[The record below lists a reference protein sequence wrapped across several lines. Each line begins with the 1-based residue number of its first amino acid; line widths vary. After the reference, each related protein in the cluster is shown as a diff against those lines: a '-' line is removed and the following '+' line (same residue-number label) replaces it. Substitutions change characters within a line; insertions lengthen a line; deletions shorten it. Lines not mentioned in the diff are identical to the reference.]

1 MRALVLTA
9 VLLGSSSL
17 YPAFAQEEGKSQS
30 PNQAHTVP
38 VQPERTPQQS
48 EQSRERAICV
58 LMVFNQ
64 QDTHGLTLR
73 RDMRNSRHVCRI
85 RFFTSWENQRELR
98 PLITAGAFGGN

>member
-48 EQSRERAICV
+48 EQSREQDRERAEDV
-58 LMVFNQ
+58 RV
-64 QDTHGLTLR
+64 R
-73 RDMRNSRHVCRI
+73 RGWRAEERDSDRFDRMGQRN
-85 RFFTSWENQRELR
+85 
-98 PLITAGAFGGN
+98 